1 MAILVRETFAIYP
14 SFSISFNITMNIA
27 IVGATGNVGRKI
39 LEVLEKKKLVID
51 NLYLLASSRSAGSK
65 INFNSQDHEIL
76 NLETFDFSKVKI
88 TFFAAGGKISETFV
102 EKAAKHSLVI
112 DNSSFYRMDPDV
124 PLIVPQVNSDH
135 LNNIKK
141 NIIANPNCSTAQL
154 VIVLKPL
161 HDLFKIKRIV
171 VSTYQSVSGGG
182 KAPMDELIEQTKQVL
197 QNDKVES
204 KNFTKQI
211 AFNVIPHIDV
221 FADDGYTKEEL
232 KMTNETKKILDDK
245 IDLTA
250 TCVRLPVLVS
260 HSESV
265 NIEFENPFSLEKVRD
280 ALDNFEGCKV
290 IDDRSDGG
298 YSTPLEA
305 EGRDETFISRIREDK
320 TIKNGLNM
328 WIVSDN
334 LLRGAALNA
343 VEIAETLIKNNFYGK

>member
-1 MAILVRETFAIYP
+1 
-14 SFSISFNITMNIA
+14 MNIA

-39 LEVLEKKKLVID
+39 LEVLEKKELSID

-65 INFNSQDHEIL
+65 INFLGNEHEVL
-76 NLETFDFSKVKI
+76 NLETFDFSKAKI
-88 TFFAAGGKISETFV
+88 TFFAAGGKISEKFA
-102 EKAAKHSLVI
+102 EKAAEHSLVI

-154 VIVLKPL
+154 VIALKPL
-161 HDLFKIKRIV
+161 HDLFTIKRIV

-182 KAPMDELIEQTKQVL
+182 KAPMDELIDQTRLSLDQK
-197 QNDKVES
+197 KVES

-211 AFNVIPHIDV
+211 AFNAIPHIDV
-221 FADDGYTKEEL
+221 FSDDGYTKEEL
-232 KMTNETKKILDDK
+232 KMTNETKKILDSK
-245 IDLTA
+245 IELTA

-265 NIEFENPFSLEKVRD
+265 NIELEKPFTLEKVRE
-280 ALDNFEGCKV
+280 ALNNFEGCKV
-290 IDDRSDGG
+290 VDERSDGG
-298 YSTPLEA
+298 YITPLEA

-320 TIKNGLNM
+320 TLNNGLNM

-343 VEIAETLIKNNFYGK
+343 VEIAEKLIKNNFYGK

>member
-1 MAILVRETFAIYP
+1 
-14 SFSISFNITMNIA
+14 
-27 IVGATGNVGRKI
+27 
-39 LEVLEKKKLVID
+39 
-51 NLYLLASSRSAGSK
+51 
-65 INFNSQDHEIL
+65 
-76 NLETFDFSKVKI
+76 
-88 TFFAAGGKISETFV
+88 
-102 EKAAKHSLVI
+102 
-112 DNSSFYRMDPDV
+112 MDPDV
-124 PLIVPQVNSDH
+124 PLIVPQVNSNH
-135 LNNIKK
+135 LNDIKK

-154 VIVLKPL
+154 VIALKPL

-197 QNDKVES
+197 QNNKVES

-221 FADDGYTKEEL
+221 FTDDGYTKEEL